1 MTLYR
6 QIVIIIAIVLS
17 LIFSGVFWI
26 NIKTTRNY
34 LQEQLDSH
42 AQDTATSLG
51 LSLSPHMKS
60 NDMAII
66 ESMIDAIFDRG
77 YYKSIR
83 LVDMNNEVLVSR
95 SLPIEQSSVPSWF
108 TDNIKLETPLRK
120 ALVTSGWRQGGVL
133 YVQSH
138 PGFAYRELWY
148 LVMEMLIW
156 VFILFVTLST
166 LGLLAIRI
174 ILKPLE
180 NVERQAM
187 EITEKKFNTVSVI
200 PKTREL
206 RNVVTAMN
214 YMTLKLKSIFQEQLD
229 NAIHWKSEASEDI
242 VTGLYNRRFFDSAL
256 KSWLQDTEDNHLG
269 IIYHV
274 HLNGIS
280 QINDVY
286 GMEKGDE
293 FLRDVADILRETL
306 LGKGD
311 ALLTRYTGSSY
322 IFIASGEQV
331 VDKESLAEDLLEEI
345 KGIFRQRYPVS
356 EQGCNIN
363 IYACRAGEK
372 IEDIQFILNEALQ
385 KPGFTTGY
393 SYSVIK
399 DDGMDRK
406 KITMNEWDEIF
417 AATLASRKIHI
428 MVQGV
433 ESTTDT
439 NKEVHREVLMR
450 ISSDVYGLLTAGEFL
465 SKAEYLNKQMDL
477 DKLIIEKV
485 LESNAITESNTPF
498 AVNLSTQSFENTEF
512 RQWLL
517 KKLEEDKN
525 SARKIAFEVSE
536 VTILNSG
543 GDTLNFISGLR
554 QLGSQ
559 FGIDHFG
566 ANEATFSYMQSIR
579 PDYIKL
585 DGAYGVDVETNQEH
599 QFFIRTLVSAAHSL
613 DILVITEMV
622 TNAEQKKI
630 LTDMGVDGLQGFYI
644 EKPTAVPLTL

>member
-95 SLPIEQSSVPSWF
+95 SLPIEQSNIPSWF
-108 TDNIKLETPLRK
+108 TDNIRLETPLRK

-156 VFILFVTLST
+156 VFILFVTLSA

-180 NVERQAM
+180 DVERQAM

-214 YMTLKLKSIFQEQLD
+214 YMTQKLKSIFQEQLD

-256 KSWLQDTEDNHLG
+256 KSWLQSTEDNHLG

-293 FLRDVADILRETL
+293 FLRDVANILRETL

-345 KGIFRQRYPVS
+345 KGMFRQRYPVS
-356 EQGCNIN
+356 EQGCKIN
-363 IYACRAGEK
+363 IYACRAGEE
-372 IEDIQFILNEALQ
+372 IEDIQFTLNEALQ
-385 KPGFTTGY
+385 KSGFITGY
-393 SYSVIK
+393 DYSVIK
-399 DDGMDRK
+399 GGSMDRK

-417 AATLASRKIHI
+417 TNTLTNRKIHI

-433 ESTTDT
+433 ESTADI

-485 LESNAITESNTPF
+485 LESNAVTESNIPL
-498 AVNLSTQSFENTEF
+498 AVNLSIQSFENTEF

-517 KKLEEDKN
+517 KKLEEDEN

-566 ANEATFSYMQSIR
+566 TNEATFSYMQSIR
-579 PDYIKL
+579 PDYIKI
-585 DGAYGVDVETNQEH
+585 DGAYGIDVETNQEH

-622 TNAEQKKI
+622 TNAQQKNI
-630 LTDMGVDGLQGFYI
+630 LTDIGVDGLQGFYI
-644 EKPTAVPLTL
+644 EKPVQMDE